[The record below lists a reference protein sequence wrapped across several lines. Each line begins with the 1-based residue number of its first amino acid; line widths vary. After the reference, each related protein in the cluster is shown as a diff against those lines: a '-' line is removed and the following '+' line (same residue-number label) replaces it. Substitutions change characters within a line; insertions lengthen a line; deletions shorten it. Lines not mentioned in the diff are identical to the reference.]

1 MALWLLGLGP
11 PRGRGW
17 SAAPPLHPPRPTPSP
32 TPFSTRLRS
41 RKRRGRRVGK
51 CCSVERGGRTEGKK
65 KKKKGTETWP
75 SAVWKA
81 VPQAALR
88 RPAARK
94 AGLLWEKAPRWVCS
108 LGRYPAPRQQAVP
121 LNTSPLRRRRRREGR
136 GGDCGSGREST
147 SPPGP
152 ARPCPAL
159 SWALRPRSRRFHAP
173 ERGCVWVA
181 LKEEQAAGESALKG
195 LLRRIPACAPWAR
208 APERGGHRAGSYSE
222 VGSSEGLPGWG
233 ARAGGEWR
241 GVAFPA

>member
-1 MALWLLGLGP
+1 MRKGATVSLLS
-11 PRGRGW
+11 R
-17 SAAPPLHPPRPTPSP
+17 PLPRPPAASSAP
-32 TPFSTRLRS
+32 QHLASEAAQAQRGPRRRLR
-41 RKRRGRRVGK
+41 
-51 CCSVERGGRTEGKK
+51 
-65 KKKKGTETWP
+65 
-75 SAVWKA
+75 
-81 VPQAALR
+81 Q
-88 RPAARK
+88 RP
-94 AGLLWEKAPRWVCS
+94 
-108 LGRYPAPRQQAVP
+108 
-121 LNTSPLRRRRRREGR
+121 REHV
-136 GGDCGSGREST
+136 
-147 SPPGP
+147 P